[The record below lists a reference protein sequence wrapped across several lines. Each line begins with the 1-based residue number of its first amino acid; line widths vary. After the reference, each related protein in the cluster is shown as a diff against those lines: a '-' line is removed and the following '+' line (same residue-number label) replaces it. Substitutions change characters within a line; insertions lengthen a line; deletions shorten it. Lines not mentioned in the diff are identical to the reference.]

1 LKQPQITNSLFR
13 KQQAQLST
21 NEDSHAEEEGNDQP
35 EMTRMEID
43 MARQNFDFYSKS
55 KGGASVELF
64 ELPMILTAC
73 GYRASPLQLN
83 LLQEFLSNRKSTKLD
98 FAGLQAALT

>member
-1 LKQPQITNSLFR
+1 LNLTLIPDYFR

-43 MARQNFDFYSKS
+43 MAR
-55 KGGASVELF
+55 
-64 ELPMILTAC
+64 
-73 GYRASPLQLN
+73 
-83 LLQEFLSNRKSTKLD
+83 
-98 FAGLQAALT
+98 